1 MSLRRTNEE
10 WYFLSINVDKL
21 NLIWTFTF
29 QTYFG
34 IINQNEVKLSDFYV
48 ICSCLWVKEVHFC
61 FLLVFTVASLLE
73 VWNKKCKKTLHE
85 INQVIHDKK
94 YILFFHHPINFW
106 VYPCTGKRT
115 KYEYSLWEVS
125 AGDQLSIKL
134 NTYLSAKVESVKDV
148 LSEKWEIL
156 EKILSFF

>member
-1 MSLRRTNEE
+1 M
-10 WYFLSINVDKL
+10 DKL

-29 QTYFG
+29 QTYFR
-34 IINQNEVKLSDFYV
+34 IINQNELKLSDFYV
-48 ICSCLWVKEVHFC
+48 ICSCLQVEEVHFC
-61 FLLVFTVASLLE
+61 FLLFFTVASLLE
-73 VWNKKCKKTLHE
+73 VWNKKCKKTLQE

-156 EKILSFF
+156 EKILSFFF

>member
-1 MSLRRTNEE
+1 M
-10 WYFLSINVDKL
+10 
-21 NLIWTFTF
+21 
-29 QTYFG
+29 
-34 IINQNEVKLSDFYV
+34 
-48 ICSCLWVKEVHFC
+48 HFC

-73 VWNKKCKKTLHE
+73 VWTKKCKKTLNE

-148 LSEKWEIL
+148 ISEKWEIL
-156 EKILSFF
+156 EKILSFFFQPFYFRFLTFSICICDWFVYVVLLY